1 MVAMFQCTLTG
12 TVTIYNGQEFGQ
24 INVPKSWGQEE
35 YKDTM
40 SRGYYDRSVIFFTLL
55 SSSR

>member
-24 INVPKSWGQEE
+24 INVPASWGQEE

-40 SRGYYDRSVIFFTLL
+40 SRGYYDRSALMLL
-55 SSSR
+55 SRSSD